1 MARRGVLLPV
11 SRGLPAALL
20 CLLTVWLLPAPSVQ
34 ADPAPRMVIVIDDL
48 GNNRRLGEAAI
59 NLPGN
64 LTFSVL
70 PGLTWSTHLAELAH
84 ANGREVML
92 HMPMDNHGRLP
103 LGPMGLK
110 VDMADSEW
118 RATLEKALD
127 DVPHAAGLNNHMGSL
142 LTERGEPMTVVMEAL
157 AERDLY
163 FMDSLTSPRSVA
175 YDTARAQ
182 GVPALRRQVFLD
194 HEPTDAFISG
204 QFSQALA
211 IMERHGWVIMIGHPY
226 PETIEFLEW
235 LLPLLD
241 ETGVEVVTPTE
252 LIRSQSRLSQ
262 AD

>member
-1 MARRGVLLPV
+1 MARLGAMQSV
-11 SRGLPAALL
+11 SRVLPAALL
-20 CLLTVWLLPAPSVQ
+20 CILSGWLLPAPAVQ
-34 ADPAPRMVIVIDDL
+34 AEPGPQMVIIIDDL

-70 PGLTWSTHLAELAH
+70 PGLAWSTHLADMAH
-84 ANGREVML
+84 AHDREVML

-110 VDMADSEW
+110 VDMEVDQW
-118 RATLEKALD
+118 RATLEEALD

-142 LTERGEPMTVVMEAL
+142 LTEQEEPMTVVMEEL
-157 AERDLY
+157 ARRNLY
-163 FMDSLTSPRSVA
+163 FIDSLTSPRSVA
-175 YDTARAQ
+175 YDTARTQ

-194 HEPTDAFISG
+194 HEQSDAFISG
-204 QFSQALA
+204 QFKQALE
-211 IMERHGWVIMIGHPY
+211 IMEHHGWVIMIGHPY
-226 PETIEFLEW
+226 PETIDFLEW

-241 ETGVEVVTPTE
+241 ETGVKVVTPSE
-252 LIRSQSRLSQ
+252 LIRSQRRLTR